1 MRHEVFA
8 SFAGFDEFLVY
19 LAVSLAYLAVFIAI
33 YIRVTPWREIE
44 LIRAGNMAAAYSLAG
59 AVIGFAVPLA
69 SAVENSVNIV
79 DMAIWAAIAM
89 IVQVCAFVAVKLM
102 VPNLAR
108 DIVEGKAAQGFF
120 LGALSLAVGIL
131 NAACMSY

>member
-19 LAVSLAYLAVFIAI
+19 LAVSIAFLASFIAL

-69 SAVENSVNIV
+69 SAVENSVNLV

-89 IVQVCAFVAVKLM
+89 TVQIGAFIAVKLM
-102 VPNLAR
+102 VPNIAR

>member
-1 MRHEVFA
+1 MHPRASASARMRARSRATPAASCPTTSFPEPERSMRHEVFA

-59 AVIGFAVPLA
+59 VVVGFAVPLA

-79 DMAIWAAIAM
+79 DMAIWA
-89 IVQVCAFVAVKLM
+89 L
-102 VPNLAR
+102 
-108 DIVEGKAAQGFF
+108 
-120 LGALSLAVGIL
+120 
-131 NAACMSY
+131 